1 MPRTAARPPLGR
13 APTGRPR
20 GQERVEMDVDTTRP
34 QPTAADAPAPVQDRL
49 GAEVRESALLLVL
62 SLLVTVGLA
71 SGVQALLALLA

>member
-1 MPRTAARPPLGR
+1 
-13 APTGRPR
+13 
-20 GQERVEMDVDTTRP
+20 MDVDTSSTSLSAEP
-34 QPTAADAPAPVQDRL
+34 AGPAPDRL